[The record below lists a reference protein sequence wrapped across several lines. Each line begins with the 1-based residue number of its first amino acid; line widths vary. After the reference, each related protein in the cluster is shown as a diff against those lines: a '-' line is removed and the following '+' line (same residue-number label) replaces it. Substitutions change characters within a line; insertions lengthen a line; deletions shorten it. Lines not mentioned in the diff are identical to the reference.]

1 MEAWFGL
8 RGQETL
14 EACERALGHLDRSG
28 ESGSRLGQ
36 LVRSRLIATYVYVPL
51 PVDES
56 ISRIQSLHAGDH
68 GLLAEAWERGVVGR
82 LYAMM
87 GEFDRGRELVR
98 GARQAYLDAGLFQTA
113 GGIAMGEA
121 HLEWLAGDD
130 AAAENIL
137 REGIAS
143 LEAIGERA
151 FYPTAA
157 LQLATLFY
165 AKGRFDEVREW
176 CEKARGTTGADDI
189 TNFLDLDLLEGL
201 LLARDNCLEEA
212 EAAAQRAIQRLEG
225 IDMNEIEAFAHGHL
239 SEIFALTN
247 NPVEA
252 HEHGSRSLSI
262 AERKGDVALAARLR
276 EWLTAVGVD
285 VP

>member
-1 MEAWFGL
+1 
-8 RGQETL
+8 
-14 EACERALGHLDRSG
+14 
-28 ESGSRLGQ
+28 LGQ

-121 HLEWLAGDD
+121 HLE
-130 AAAENIL
+130 
-137 REGIAS
+137 GIAS

-157 LQLATLFY
+157 LQLATLLY

-189 TNFLDLDLLEGL
+189 TNFLDLELLEGL
-201 LLARDNCLEEA
+201 LLARDNRLEEA

-225 IDMNEIEAFAHGHL
+225 IDMNEIEAYAHGHL

-247 NPVEA
+247 KPVEA
-252 HEHGSRSLSI
+252 REHGSRSLSI
-262 AERKGDVALAARLR
+262 AARKGDVALGARLR
-276 EWLTAVGVD
+276 EWLTAVGVE
-285 VP
+285 VA